1 MIDETLPR
9 GRVLPD
15 PIHSCSYYCDPPEC
29 IKQQRDELR
38 EQLERVTAER
48 DELRRRIRDAQ
59 RMTTDGAWTARPA
72 WLKSGKYALVRLKD
86 DEL

>member
-1 MIDETLPR
+1 MHGYLINGGMMMTD
-9 GRVLPD
+9 
-15 PIHSCSYYCDPPEC
+15 IHSCSYYCDRPEC

-38 EQLERVTAER
+38 ERLERLTAER